1 MTETWKDSFCLA
13 ETLSLG
19 GLNPWVL
26 PLQDILP
33 WKLDPAQFPGS
44 ETACGS
50 LKLGGISRLWR
61 SPCISPFYLPPC
73 VCIYVFGR
81 ATMCVSY
88 YSGYLFLLE
97 GVLVIYVFQG
107 ISVSSKLLNLLA

>member
-50 LKLGGISRLWR
+50 ISLG
-61 SPCISPFYLPPC
+61 
-73 VCIYVFGR
+73 
-81 ATMCVSY
+81 
-88 YSGYLFLLE
+88 
-97 GVLVIYVFQG
+97 
-107 ISVSSKLLNLLA
+107 